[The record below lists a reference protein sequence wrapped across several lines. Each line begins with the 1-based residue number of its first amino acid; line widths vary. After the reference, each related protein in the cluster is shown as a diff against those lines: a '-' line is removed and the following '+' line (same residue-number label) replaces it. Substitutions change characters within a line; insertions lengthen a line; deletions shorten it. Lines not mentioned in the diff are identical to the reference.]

1 MKFVVI
7 VVFVFY
13 NVNELNGWRNRINKL
28 FFIVIFFLKWV
39 FLFISFD
46 YIFVV
51 NLIKLN
57 L

>member
-28 FFIVIFFLKWV
+28 FFIIIFFKKWV

-57 L
+57 

>member
-28 FFIVIFFLKWV
+28 FFIIIFFKKWV
-39 FLFISFD
+39 FLLISFD